1 MDDAQLSPGPR
12 PPLQTVDRALTVL
25 LSFTARRTEWGVTE
39 LAAEFGF
46 DKSSAQRLLAA
57 LAERGFLSIDPVTHR
72 YRLGSAVWR
81 IASTWEHRGGM
92 AILVNPLLAELAD
105 ATMRTVAFTLA
116 DGAYLRCV
124 AAVDGGQAPMRDHP
138 LVGEVYPAHAGATS
152 RAYFAFLPK
161 GQRES
166 LAYRVPLA
174 RFSSRTELDPVLI
187 EAQMSKTAE
196 AGWAY
201 SEGEYDVN
209 TRAIAAPVVIGAQ
222 PIGSVSVGERKNDRV
237 DDILDHVDAVQET
250 AKKIGAMLS
259 QPARKRRVPEKL

>member
-1 MDDAQLSPGPR
+1 MDSLEKSSGGR
-12 PPLQTVDRALTVL
+12 SPLQTVDRALAVL

-39 LAAEFGF
+39 LADEFGF

-57 LAERGFLSIDPVTHR
+57 LAARGFLSVDEVTHR
-72 YRLGSAVWR
+72 YRLGAAVWR
-81 IASTWEHRGGM
+81 IASSWERRGGM
-92 AILVNPLLAELAD
+92 ATLVSPLLAELAD
-105 ATMRTVAFTLA
+105 ATMRTAVFTLA

-124 AAVDGGQAPMRDHP
+124 AAVDGGHASMRDHP

-166 LAYRVPLA
+166 LIYRGPLA
-174 RFSSRTELDPVLI
+174 RFSNLTELDPAAI
-187 EAQMSKTAE
+187 EAEMAKAAE

-209 TRAIAAPVVIGAQ
+209 TRAVAAPVMVGAQ
-222 PIGSVSVGERKNDRV
+222 PIGSVSVGERKSDHD
-237 DDILDHVDAVQET
+237 DDILDFVDAVQAT
-250 AKKIGAMLS
+250 AKRIGLLLS
-259 QPARKRRVPEKL
+259 HPTQQRSQRA